1 LPEIRNPNLQTP
13 GTPGGS
19 GGGGDM
25 RSTMAFFILMLAVL
39 FGYQYF
45 FKPKTAPTTPA
56 AQTQALAQSQSP
68 SPQAGAPGPA
78 ELTPVPA
85 SAQSSAGATPTVA
98 ATSETETTVENELY
112 KIVFTNRGA
121 QVKSWILKKYQ
132 DSYGKPLDMV
142 QPQTAARFGYPLSLF
157 TYEPALTS
165 QLNQA
170 MYQPSATGVLL
181 APNSLAFHYAASGLD
196 VVKTFRF
203 DSSYVLTVESEV
215 KRNGVPVRALV
226 RWPAGLGDMEEFVP
240 GKSRSG
246 AILTVSQFAW
256 SIDGKSDQTVA
267 AKVSGNATVDQ
278 PYQYAGISDLYFAA
292 AFMPDSP
299 ASASLVTIHNTI
311 DLPGDLSDPNSQKK
325 PAHVIGLAMGDQG
338 GYSRLRFYVGP
349 KQMDVLSTIHAIG
362 ADGKTD
368 GPSLEPLIHYGW
380 LGIVAKPLYIALRF
394 NHGLLGSGINNW
406 GWSIIIFTAAFNLIM
421 LPTRF
426 IMMKSSVKMMRI
438 QPKVD
443 AIRKKYAHLKMND
456 PKRAEMNT
464 EIMALHQAE
473 GINMVGGCLPLLVQ
487 MPLFIAYF
495 EVLSNVIELR
505 QAHWFWLTDLSLPDP
520 LHILPVLI
528 ILSMF
533 LTQFIT
539 PSPGMDPAQRR
550 MMAFMMPV
558 FFGFMLWHYAS
569 GLALYW
575 GTSNLIN
582 LAMQL
587 GINQSPMG
595 KEMHAIAAK
604 RAAKKTGNGGN
615 NQRTIQARR

>member
-1 LPEIRNPNLQTP
+1 MPEIRNPNLQTP

-19 GGGGDM
+19 GSGGDM

-45 FKPKTAPTTPA
+45 FKPKPAQTPA
-56 AQTQALAQSQSP
+56 PAHTQTLDQSQSQSP
-68 SPQAGAPGPA
+68 QNGASSPTELAPSS
-78 ELTPVPA
+78 TQ
-85 SAQSSAGATPTVA
+85 SAATIPTVVA
-98 ATSETETTVENELY
+98 SSETETTVENELY

-132 DSYGKPLDMV
+132 DLSGKPLDMV
-142 QPQTAARFGYPLSLF
+142 QPQTAARFGFPLSFF
-157 TYEPALTS
+157 TYEPTLTS

-170 MYQPSATGVLL
+170 LYQPSATGLLL
-181 APNSLAFHYAASGLD
+181 APNSLTFHYSAYGLD
-196 VVKTFRF
+196 VVKTFHF
-203 DSSYVLTVESEV
+203 DSSYVITVESEV
-215 KRNGVPVRALV
+215 KRNGAPVRALV
-226 RWPAGLGDMEEFVP
+226 QWPAGLGDMEEFAP
-240 GKSRSG
+240 QGKAVVRT
-246 AILTVSQFAW
+246 ISQFAW
-256 SIDGKSDQTVA
+256 SIDGKTDQQA
-267 AKVSGNATVDQ
+267 SAKVSGNATVDQ
-278 PYQYAGISDLYFAA
+278 PYQYAGITDLYFAA
-292 AFMPDSP
+292 AMMPDSP
-299 ASASLVTIHNTI
+299 ADATLVTIHNTV
-311 DLPGDLSDPNSQKK
+311 DLPSDLTDPKSQKK
-325 PAHVIGLAMGDQG
+325 PADVIGLAMGDQS
-338 GYSRLRFYVGP
+338 GYSRLRLYAGP
-349 KQMDVLSTIHAIG
+349 KQIDVLSTIHSTG
-362 ADGKTD
+362 ADGKAD
-368 GPSLEPLIHYGW
+368 GPTLEPLIHYGW

-394 NHGLLGSGINNW
+394 FHGLLGSGMNNW
-406 GWSIIIFTAAFNLIM
+406 GWSIIIFTAAFNLVM

-473 GINMVGGCLPLLVQ
+473 GINMLGGCLPLIVQ

-505 QAHWFWLTDLSLPDP
+505 QAHWFWLTDLSQPDP
-520 LHILPVLI
+520 IHILPVLI

-582 LAMQL
+582 LALQL
-587 GINQSPMG
+587 GINQSSMG

-604 RAAKKTGNGGN
+604 RAQKKSSGSGS
-615 NQRTIQARR
+615 QRTIQGRR